1 MIFII
6 SRGYPSTND
15 PLNGIFELD
24 QANALKNFG
33 YNIVFVVLDFRSF
46 RKKRKWGF
54 FSRNINGM
62 KCFHIS
68 FPLGNITHP
77 IFNFIAKK
85 VTWIGCEFLER
96 DFGKPK
102 LLHSHFFLISSLA
115 IEIKKKFNVPL
126 ITTEHSS
133 LINTEIV
140 DKRTYSIANEVYNN
154 SSLII
159 SVSSALSKKIFS
171 NFKVHSIVLPNI
183 VNANVFYQSN
193 DKSIKKIESEF
204 VFVSVGTLTYN
215 KGFDLL
221 IKAFSLARL
230 GNSVKLKIIGNGELF
245 DELKLLALKLKIYE
259 QIEFLGFLARDEI
272 VKIFNTANAFVLA
285 SRGETFG
292 LVYIEALISGLPIIA
307 TSCGG
312 PEDFVN
318 DSNGIIIPI
327 NDIDKLAD
335 SLKRM
340 YNSYKTYDLASIS
353 EKAYNKYSP
362 PIIAQELSNLYQLKF
377 NLKY

>member
-1 MIFII
+1 
-6 SRGYPSTND
+6 
-15 PLNGIFELD
+15 
-24 QANALKNFG
+24 
-33 YNIVFVVLDFRSF
+33 
-46 RKKRKWGF
+46 
-54 FSRNINGM
+54 
-62 KCFHIS
+62 
-68 FPLGNITHP
+68 
-77 IFNFIAKK
+77 
-85 VTWIGCEFLER
+85 
-96 DFGKPK
+96 
-102 LLHSHFFLISSLA
+102 
-115 IEIKKKFNVPL
+115 
-126 ITTEHSS
+126 
-133 LINTEIV
+133 
-140 DKRTYSIANEVYNN
+140 
-154 SSLII
+154 
-159 SVSSALSKKIFS
+159 LSKKIFS